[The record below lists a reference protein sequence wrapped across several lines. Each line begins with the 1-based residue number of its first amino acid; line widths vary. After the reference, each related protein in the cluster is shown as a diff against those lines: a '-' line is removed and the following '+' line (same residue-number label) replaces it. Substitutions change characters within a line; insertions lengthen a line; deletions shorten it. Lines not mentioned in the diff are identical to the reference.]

1 MASNDILLS
10 LQCNTL
16 HLDRIKDT
24 LELSRHRGMIKKKP
38 LSAHSR
44 ECHVNI
50 ERQKSPKK
58 PEPLFWDRLLILVF
72 SHVWTYTHTHT
83 CTPAKLPIKS
93 QNNTCVLKYARPQ
106 SVKAWLEKKR
116 VFRWLYSNNIFA
128 FTSSI
133 NPVDPDRAIKRSLT
147 RNLYVVKQ

>member
-50 ERQKSPKK
+50 ERQKNKINQSLCS
-58 PEPLFWDRLLILVF
+58 EIACSSLSLVMYEL
-72 SHVWTYTHTHT
+72 TPTHT
-83 CTPAKLPIKS
+83 L
-93 QNNTCVLKYARPQ
+93 ARPLNCQ
-106 SVKAWLEKKR
+106 L
-116 VFRWLYSNNIFA
+116 
-128 FTSSI
+128 
-133 NPVDPDRAIKRSLT
+133 NPKITLAS
-147 RNLYVVKQ
+147 